1 MTRSIVVLGIV
12 AALLPAVGRARAADV
27 FDAVRC
33 GGDIPRALVGKT
45 VPNTPIGRLEARHA
59 AIDLE
64 VIGSFGLDNGFS
76 ITSFRI
82 CGTPYSLLVDRR
94 IRDAVALPPLSWTTP
109 DLIGTCVRQ
118 GKPLPGTVMAILD
131 NPQGLRKTG
140 TPRDQATF
148 LPASRAWAIDEA
160 RARFVPLD
168 VDGLTCPLGH
178 MMDQTG

>member
-1 MTRSIVVLGIV
+1 MLRSIATVGIV
-12 AALLPAVGRARAADV
+12 AALLPAAGPARAADV

-33 GGDIPRALVGKT
+33 GGDIPGVLVGKT
-45 VPNTPIGRLEARHA
+45 IPNTPIGRLEARHA
-59 AIDLE
+59 GIDIE

-82 CGTPYSLLVDRR
+82 CGTHYALLVDRR
-94 IRDAVALPPLSWTTP
+94 IRDAVALPPLSWTKP

-140 TPRDQATF
+140 TPRDQSTF
-148 LPASRAWAIDEA
+148 LPASRAWMIDEA
-160 RARFVPLD
+160 RAKFVALD
-168 VDGLTCPLGH
+168 VDGVTCPLGH
-178 MMDQTG
+178 MMDQAG